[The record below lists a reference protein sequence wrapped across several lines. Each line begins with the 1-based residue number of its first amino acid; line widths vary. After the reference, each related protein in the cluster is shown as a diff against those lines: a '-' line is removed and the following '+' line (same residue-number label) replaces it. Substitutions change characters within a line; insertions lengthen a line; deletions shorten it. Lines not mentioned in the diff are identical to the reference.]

1 MNINLSH
8 DEDKIEIIGMY
19 GDIEAYVLHA
29 DGSFPLEIIIR
40 LKRKKKGSNQIVFDG
55 VRIESALKLV
65 Q

>member
-29 DGSFPLEIIIR
+29 
-40 LKRKKKGSNQIVFDG
+40 
-55 VRIESALKLV
+55 
-65 Q
+65 